1 MSKKKTALAGS
12 GPTWKCPEP
21 SLSPEHIA
29 KLATSALPADVMARL
44 HWRSLS
50 DGRLEIDYLKPDGQP
65 ETCADGEPFRRHRST
80 AAAIANGAPLTIDRD
95 NDKNPVVAL
104 RELADSTVVPEDLR
118 ETVIV
123 ALQRVDERTE
133 AEDEA
138 EIVGLLAE
146 PQHMN
151 MAEAELIRAL
161 QSDRDGG
168 QEERY

>member
-1 MSKKKTALAGS
+1 MARVTVEDCIQKVPNRFGLVLLAGNR
-12 GPTWKCPEP
+12 
-21 SLSPEHIA
+21 
-29 KLATSALPADVMARL
+29 AR
-44 HWRSLS
+44 
-50 DGRLEIDYLKPDGQP
+50 
-65 ETCADGEPFRRHRST
+65 
-80 AAAIANGAPLTIDRD
+80 AIANGAALTLDRD

-104 RELADSTVVPEDLR
+104 REIAEDTVVPADLL
-118 ETVIV
+118 ETVVV

-151 MAEAELIRAL
+151 MAEQELIRAL

>member
-1 MSKKKTALAGS
+1 MARVTVEDCVDKVPNRFELVMLAAHRAREIQAGS
-12 GPTWKCPEP
+12 
-21 SLSPEHIA
+21 A
-29 KLATSALPADVMARL
+29 
-44 HWRSLS
+44 
-50 DGRLEIDYLKPDGQP
+50 
-65 ETCADGEPFRRHRST
+65 
-80 AAAIANGAPLTIDRD
+80 LTIDRD

-104 RELADSTVVPEDLR
+104 REIADDTVAPDELR
-118 ETVIV
+118 ETIITT
-123 ALQRVDERTE
+123 LQRVDERTE

-138 EIVGLLAE
+138 ETVALLAE

>member
-1 MSKKKTALAGS
+1 MARVTVEDCVDKVENRFELVLLAGHRARMIAS
-12 GPTWKCPEP
+12 GS
-21 SLSPEHIA
+21 SLTVP
-29 KLATSALPADVMARL
+29 
-44 HWRSLS
+44 
-50 DGRLEIDYLKPDGQP
+50 
-65 ETCADGEPFRRHRST
+65 
-80 AAAIANGAPLTIDRD
+80 RD

-104 RELADSTVVPEDLR
+104 REIADETVVPDELR
-118 ETVIV
+118 ENIITT
-123 ALQRVDERTE
+123 LQRVDERTE

-138 EIVGLLAE
+138 EVVALLAE

>member
-1 MSKKKTALAGS
+1 MARVTVEDCIEKVPNRFGLVLLAGNR
-12 GPTWKCPEP
+12 
-21 SLSPEHIA
+21 
-29 KLATSALPADVMARL
+29 AR
-44 HWRSLS
+44 
-50 DGRLEIDYLKPDGQP
+50 
-65 ETCADGEPFRRHRST
+65 
-80 AAAIANGAPLTIDRD
+80 AIANGAPLLLDRD

-104 RELADSTVVPEDLR
+104 REIAEDRVVPAELT
-118 ETVIV
+118 ETIVV

-138 EIVGLLAE
+138 EVVALLAE

-151 MAEAELIRAL
+151 MAEQELIRAL

>member
-1 MSKKKTALAGS
+1 MARVTVEDCIEKVPNRFGLVLLAG
-12 GPTWKCPEP
+12 
-21 SLSPEHIA
+21 HR
-29 KLATSALPADVMARL
+29 AR
-44 HWRSLS
+44 
-50 DGRLEIDYLKPDGQP
+50 
-65 ETCADGEPFRRHRST
+65 
-80 AAAIANGAPLTIDRD
+80 AIANGAALTLDRD

-104 RELADSTVVPEDLR
+104 REIAEDTVVPAELL
-118 ETVIV
+118 ETVVV

>member
-1 MSKKKTALAGS
+1 MARVTVEDCIEKVPNRFGLVLLAG
-12 GPTWKCPEP
+12 
-21 SLSPEHIA
+21 HR
-29 KLATSALPADVMARL
+29 ARN
-44 HWRSLS
+44 
-50 DGRLEIDYLKPDGQP
+50 
-65 ETCADGEPFRRHRST
+65 
-80 AAAIANGAPLTIDRD
+80 IANGAALTLDRD

-104 RELADSTVVPEDLR
+104 RELAD
-118 ETVIV
+118 ETVLPTDLHENIITT
-123 ALQRVDERTE
+123 LQRVDERTE

-138 EIVGLLAE
+138 EVVALLAE

>member
-1 MSKKKTALAGS
+1 MARVTVEDCIEKVPNRFGLVLLAGNR
-12 GPTWKCPEP
+12 
-21 SLSPEHIA
+21 
-29 KLATSALPADVMARL
+29 AR
-44 HWRSLS
+44 
-50 DGRLEIDYLKPDGQP
+50 
-65 ETCADGEPFRRHRST
+65 
-80 AAAIANGAPLTIDRD
+80 AIANGAALTLDRD

-104 RELADSTVVPEDLR
+104 REIAEDTVVPAELL
-118 ETVIV
+118 ETVVV

-146 PQHMN
+146 PQQMN

>member
-1 MSKKKTALAGS
+1 MARVTVEDCIQKVPNRFGLVLLAGNR
-12 GPTWKCPEP
+12 
-21 SLSPEHIA
+21 
-29 KLATSALPADVMARL
+29 AR
-44 HWRSLS
+44 
-50 DGRLEIDYLKPDGQP
+50 
-65 ETCADGEPFRRHRST
+65 
-80 AAAIANGAPLTIDRD
+80 AIANGAALTLDRD

-104 RELADSTVVPEDLR
+104 REIADETVLPDDLMETVV
-118 ETVIV
+118 V

-151 MAEAELIRAL
+151 MAEQELIRAL

>member
-1 MSKKKTALAGS
+1 MARVTVEDCVDKVENRFELVLLAAHRARMISSGS
-12 GPTWKCPEP
+12 G
-21 SLSPEHIA
+21 
-29 KLATSALPADVMARL
+29 
-44 HWRSLS
+44 
-50 DGRLEIDYLKPDGQP
+50 
-65 ETCADGEPFRRHRST
+65 
-80 AAAIANGAPLTIDRD
+80 LTVDRD

-104 RELADSTVVPEDLR
+104 RELAEDKVVPDELS
-118 ETVIV
+118 EAIITT
-123 ALQRVDERTE
+123 LQRVDERTE

-138 EIVGLLAE
+138 ETVALLAE

>member
-1 MSKKKTALAGS
+1 
-12 GPTWKCPEP
+12 
-21 SLSPEHIA
+21 
-29 KLATSALPADVMARL
+29 MARVTVEDCVEKVPN
-44 HWRSLS
+44 RFSLV
-50 DGRLEIDYLKPDGQP
+50 LL
-65 ETCADGEPFRRHRST
+65 AAHR
-80 AAAIANGAPLTIDRD
+80 ARAISAGAQLMVDRD

-104 RELADSTVVPEDLR
+104 REIADDTVVPEELR
-118 ETVIV
+118 ENIITT
-123 ALQRVDERTE
+123 LQRVDERTE

-138 EIVGLLAE
+138 EIVALLAE

>member
-1 MSKKKTALAGS
+1 MARVTVEDCIEKVSNRFGLVLLAGNR
-12 GPTWKCPEP
+12 
-21 SLSPEHIA
+21 
-29 KLATSALPADVMARL
+29 AR
-44 HWRSLS
+44 
-50 DGRLEIDYLKPDGQP
+50 
-65 ETCADGEPFRRHRST
+65 
-80 AAAIANGAPLTIDRD
+80 AIANGAPLTNDRD

-123 ALQRVDERTE
+123 DLQRVDERTE